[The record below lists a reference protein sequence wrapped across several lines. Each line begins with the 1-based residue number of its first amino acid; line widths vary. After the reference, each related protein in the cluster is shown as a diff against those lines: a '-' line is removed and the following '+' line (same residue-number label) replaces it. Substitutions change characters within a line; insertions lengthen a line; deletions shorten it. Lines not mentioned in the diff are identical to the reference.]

1 LTYHR
6 TSDRSESLPPNRGE
20 SVGDG
25 APGAKIEITLEMI
38 EAGLYELLR
47 YNQDY
52 DSDREAVIRIWKAM
66 QLAA

>member
-1 LTYHR
+1 
-6 TSDRSESLPPNRGE
+6 
-20 SVGDG
+20 VGDG